1 MHARALLREAWDQ
14 IPVLPLT
21 SWVSLGKSPVLCT
34 LVSLFTRI
42 VKIILKDIHE
52 DKVKLLCTV
61 LGITPGT
68 HKVNTIFI
76 IIQSGGDGKRISG
89 ERQRT

>member
-1 MHARALLREAWDQ
+1 M
-14 IPVLPLT
+14 
-21 SWVSLGKSPVLCT
+21 SLGKSPVLCT

-42 VKIILKDIHE
+42 VKIILKDVHE
-52 DKVKLLCTV
+52 DKTKLLYTV
-61 LGITPGT
+61 LGIMPGT

-76 IIQSGGDGKRISG
+76 IQLGGAGKRISD